1 MFDHW
6 ESIVAKKSKSGGGI
20 GTNSPETN
28 HSGVMTKNG
37 NGRHRKA
44 PKATGTPLD
53 QYKWEPQPKAAA
65 LVASIL
71 TDFQNRC
78 SPAKQLSYRML
89 TETGTRFGDWVDH
102 IQIPASKQVRDRLL
116 EVGYTPESLP
126 APKGSECLV
135 NELGVFPRVLL
146 VEGKTTRVALKVEF
160 VADYLSA
167 HQVSEA
173 AIDGEPLGQF
183 RIARVAT
190 GKNCELLVVERHGYL
205 GYLPPVFDPSIA
217 IKAMEH
223 RENLRRRNRDYDDD
237 ADGFREANRIV
248 DAAIADIGRDWTCD
262 LFYAAEREY
271 WMRRNHAARV
281 QFRRQEKLGLGWAN
295 HDHHTYR
302 SSRESFPKLVA
313 LWEKLGQK
321 CRERF
326 YAGRDDEWGAQV
338 MEQPVTGIIT
348 FNDVDMSPEELLG
361 DFSHEGFKK
370 KHKDLGTVGLWV
382 GLHGEAVLQAGMHH
396 LEAMFD
402 WHALVTQLEKKAH
415 VRTMDPFTTF
425 PYLRQAF
432 TEGERWMVGNRR
444 IKKLLEQKL
453 ITSEQAESFRQ
464 VGAIGSHLEN
474 LERNDGF
481 KGFNQQGVSD
491 IIGRTDPRRQIKM
504 VHAKA

>member
-1 MFDHW
+1 V
-6 ESIVAKKSKSGGGI
+6 ESIVAKKSKTGGARAGAA
-20 GTNSPETN
+20 G
-28 HSGVMTKNG
+28 HGG
-37 NGRHRKA
+37 LRGF
-44 PKATGTPLD
+44 
-53 QYKWEPQPKAAA
+53 KWEPQPKAAA
-65 LVASIL
+65 TVAGIVN
-71 TDFQNRC
+71 DFLNRC
-78 SPAKQLSYRML
+78 SAGKQLSYRML
-89 TETGTRFGDWVDH
+89 METGTRFGDWIDH
-102 IQIPASKQVRDRLL
+102 IQIPAAKPIRDKLL

-135 NELGVFPRVLL
+135 NELGVFPRIVL

-160 VADYLSA
+160 VADFLAA
-167 HQVSEA
+167 HQISETS
-173 AIDGEPLGQF
+173 IDGEPLGQF
-183 RIARVAT
+183 RIARIAA

-205 GYLPPVFDPSIA
+205 GYLPPVFDSTVA
-217 IKAMEH
+217 IKAMLH
-223 RENLRRRNRDYDDD
+223 GENLRRRRRDFDDD
-237 ADGFREANRIV
+237 ADGFREANRVV
-248 DAAIADIGRDWTCD
+248 DAAIADIGQDWTCD
-262 LFYAAEREY
+262 LWFAAEREY

-302 SSRESFPKLVA
+302 SSREHFPKLVA
-313 LWEKLGQK
+313 LWEKLGLK

-338 MEQPVTGIIT
+338 LEQPVTGIIT

-361 DFSHEGFKK
+361 DFGHNGFKK

-402 WHALVTQLEKKAH
+402 WHALVTQLETKAH

-432 TEGERWMVGNRR
+432 TEGERWLVGEKR
-444 IKKLLEQKL
+444 IKRLVEAKL
-453 ITSEQAESFRQ
+453 ITPEQGESFRQ

-481 KGFNQQGVSD
+481 KGFNQEGVSD
-491 IIGRTDPRRQIKM
+491 IISRTDPRKQAGAGGRL
-504 VHAKA
+504 VRAKA

>member
-1 MFDHW
+1 MRDGFEHR
-6 ESIVAKKSKSGGGI
+6 ELIVAKKSKASGGG
-20 GTNSPETN
+20 GGGLP
-28 HSGVMTKNG
+28 G
-37 NGRHRKA
+37 
-44 PKATGTPLD
+44 
-53 QYKWEPQPKAAA
+53 QFKWEPQPRAAA
-65 LVASIL
+65 LVASIVN
-71 TDFQNRC
+71 DFLNRC
-78 SPAKQLSYRML
+78 SDAKQLSYRLL
-89 TETGTRFGDWVDH
+89 TETGTRFGDWIDH
-102 IQIPASKQVRDRLL
+102 FQIPASAGNKSIRDRLL
-116 EVGYTPESLP
+116 DVGYTPESLP

-160 VADYLSA
+160 VADFLAA
-167 HQVSEA
+167 HQISEA
-173 AIDGEPLGQF
+173 RIDGEPLGQL
-183 RIARVAT
+183 RIARVALGGA

-223 RENLRRRNRDYDDD
+223 GENLRRRKRDFDDD

-248 DAAIADIGRDWTCD
+248 DAAIVDIGRDWACD
-262 LFYAAEREY
+262 LFFAAEREH

-302 SSRESFPKLVA
+302 SSREHFSKLVA
-313 LWEKLGQK
+313 LFEKLGLR

-326 YAGRDDEWGAQV
+326 YAGRDDQWGAQV

-370 KHKDLGTVGLWV
+370 KHKNPGTVGLWV

-402 WHALVTQLEKKAH
+402 WHALVTQLERKAH

-432 TEGERWMVGNRR
+432 TEGERWLVSEKR
-444 IKKLLEQKL
+444 ITRLIDARL
-453 ITSEQAESFRQ
+453 ITAEEGESFRQ

-481 KGFNQQGVSD
+481 KGFNQEGVSD
-491 IIGRTDPRRQIKM
+491 IIGRTDPRKQARM

>member
-1 MFDHW
+1 MPNGKNRS
-6 ESIVAKKSKSGGGI
+6 ETRARKGGG
-20 GTNSPETN
+20 T
-28 HSGVMTKNG
+28 V
-37 NGRHRKA
+37 
-44 PKATGTPLD
+44 LD
-53 QYKWEPQPKAAA
+53 EYTWEPQPKAAA
-65 LVASIL
+65 VVASIL
-71 TDFQNRC
+71 TDFLNRC
-78 SPAKQLSYRML
+78 SHAKQLSYRML
-89 TETGTRFGDWVDH
+89 TETGTRLGDWVDH

-126 APKGSECLV
+126 APTGSECLV

-160 VADYLSA
+160 VADYLAA
-167 HQVSEA
+167 HQISEA

-223 RENLRRRNRDYDDD
+223 RENLRRRKRDFDGGDDGGGD

-262 LFYAAEREY
+262 LFFAAEREY

-313 LWEKLGQK
+313 LWEKLGQR

-326 YAGRDDEWGAQV
+326 YAGRDDQWGAQV

-361 DFSHEGFKK
+361 DFSHNGFKK
-370 KHKDLGTVGLWV
+370 KRGGGGDLGTVGLWV

-432 TEGERWMVGNRR
+432 TEGERWLVGDKR
-444 IKKLLEQKL
+444 IKKLLEAKL
-453 ITSEQAESFRQ
+453 ITHEHAESFRQ

-491 IIGRTDPRRQIKM
+491 IIGRTDPRKQVKM